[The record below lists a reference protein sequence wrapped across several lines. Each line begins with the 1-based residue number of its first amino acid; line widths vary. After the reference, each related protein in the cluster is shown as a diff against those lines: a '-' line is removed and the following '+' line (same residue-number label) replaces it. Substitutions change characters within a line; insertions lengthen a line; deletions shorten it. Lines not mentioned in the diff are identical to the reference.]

1 MYSLLL
7 DILLKYFIV
16 DFKVFQECRVICI
29 SYLCF
34 LQTSIV
40 YLLLKKLFNRL
51 NNANH
56 LITKYEIK
64 NDRLKINNLVNHVV
78 TTYYLNFLFARRRHY
93 IIY

>member
-1 MYSLLL
+1 MLMF
-7 DILLKYFIV
+7 KYFILFTLLSFV
-16 DFKVFQECRVICI
+16 KAFSHLNSISVFK
-29 SYLCF
+29 
-34 LQTSIV
+34 
-40 YLLLKKLFNRL
+40 KPFNSL

-56 LITKYEIK
+56 LITKYKINEIK

>member
-1 MYSLLL
+1 MLMF
-7 DILLKYFIV
+7 KYFILFTLLSFV
-16 DFKVFQECRVICI
+16 KAFSHLYSI
-29 SYLCF
+29 S
-34 LQTSIV
+34 V
-40 YLLLKKLFNRL
+40 VKKPFNSL

-56 LITKYEIK
+56 LITKYKINEIK

>member
-1 MYSLLL
+1 MH
-7 DILLKYFIV
+7 ILFMFFTDLNSI
-16 DFKVFQECRVICI
+16 
-29 SYLCF
+29 
-34 LQTSIV
+34 SIV
-40 YLLLKKLFNRL
+40 KKPFNSL

-56 LITKYEIK
+56 LITKYKINEIK

>member
-1 MYSLLL
+1 MH
-7 DILLKYFIV
+7 ILFMFFTDLNSI
-16 DFKVFQECRVICI
+16 
-29 SYLCF
+29 
-34 LQTSIV
+34 SIV
-40 YLLLKKLFNRL
+40 KKPFNSL